1 MQVRFALGLVLM
13 TTISTSLPSSA
24 NQEPTFQQKLDSIN
38 PRIEVP
44 LTIGECARV
53 GCLHQTDNSCPAIV
67 TIVNDVK
74 ETVRWACNCYGETA
88 CIDKAQ

>member
-1 MQVRFALGLVLM
+1 MQRRFALGLVLM

-24 NQEPTFQQKLDSIN
+24 NQEPPFQQKLDSIN

-67 TIVNDVK
+67 TIVDDVK
-74 ETVRWACNCYGETA
+74 QTVHWACNCYGDTA